1 MKNLLKKIVI
11 FTLALVIFT
20 GLNTQYVEAVIIDNQ
35 NILSKSWKRILLD
48 GVDERLYVTNP
59 TNIFSDTSGSNF
71 AYFTFNNLS
80 LADNDY
86 MNISGF
92 GDTTASNGDQMQMGV
107 RRLDASYG
115 SGNKRIEFIWWDG
128 SGTPNI
134 IGTTT
139 NLAIDTLYFVVITSD
154 GSSYKMY
161 INGVEE
167 TLIVRSGS
175 NNGNWTGD
183 MTVPGT
189 KYMAVGNTFRRNAW
203 APNSMNGHVGGFGMT
218 SEVLTQTQITAL
230 YNNGKP
236 LDPLLYISES
246 SLRSFYTMGDLEN
259 GSISTV
265 HDIKGVNNLTND
277 NMENGD
283 IVSSNYY

>member
-1 MKNLLKKIVI
+1 MLLY
-11 FTLALVIFT
+11 
-20 GLNTQYVEAVIIDNQ
+20 NSYQ
-35 NILSKSWKRILLD
+35 SKSWHRILFD

-59 TNIFSDTSGSNF
+59 TDIFSDTSGSNF
-71 AYFTFNNLS
+71 AYFTFSNLT

-92 GDTTASNGDQMQMGV
+92 GDTTVTAGDQMQMGV
-107 RRLDASYG
+107 RRLDSAYG
-115 SGNKRIEFIWWDG
+115 SNNKRIEFIWWDG
-128 SGTPNI
+128 SGTANI

-139 NLAIDTLYFVVITSD
+139 NLAVDTLYFVVITSD
-154 GSSYKMY
+154 GSTYKIY

-167 TLIVRSGS
+167 TLIVRTGS

-189 KYMAVGNTFRRNAW
+189 KYMAIGNTFRRNAW
-203 APNSMNGHVGGFGMT
+203 ASISMNGYIGGSGIT
-218 SEVLTQTQITAL
+218 AEVLTQAQVTAM
-230 YNNGKP
+230 YNGGKP
-236 LDPLLYISES
+236 FDPLLYISKT

-265 HDIKGVNNLTND
+265 YDIKGVNNLTND
-277 NMENGD
+277 NMEDAD
-283 IVSSNYY
+283 IVPSNYY